1 MRWKFQG
8 SSTESSKNARG
19 PAQEVSV
26 ELVRVENDRFEF
38 LVDQER
44 VVLENIVSYP
54 YSIHSKQGS
63 LTMESWRKDEWRV
76 SNERSTWILRPVSH
90 EAGQKSGSGTIKS
103 QMPGKILK
111 LLVKEGDSVSVGQS
125 LLIMEAMKME
135 NEIRA
140 EVAARVSKIHV
151 QAGASVEA
159 GNALLSLSS
168 EAES

>member
-1 MRWKFQG
+1 MRWKFQPL
-8 SSTESSKNARG
+8 SSESAKNTRTLTK
-19 PAQEVSV
+19 EVSV
-26 ELVRVENDRFEF
+26 ELLRVENDRFEF

-44 VVLENIVSYP
+44 VILENIVSYP
-54 YSIHSKQGS
+54 YSIQSRQGS
-63 LTMESWRKDEWRV
+63 LTIESWRKDEWRV
-76 SNERSTWILRPVSH
+76 SNEQATWILRPVSQ
-90 EAGQKSGSGTIKS
+90 EAGQRSGSGTIKS

-111 LLVKEGDSVSVGQS
+111 ILVKEGDPVSVGQS

-151 QAGASVEA
+151 QAGTSVEA
-159 GNALLSLSS
+159 GNPLLSLRS